1 MIKFS
6 YTLNIYMKQ
15 NINFE
20 LAKENVQAYNI
31 LMILKLLSK
40 LK

>member
-1 MIKFS
+1 
-6 YTLNIYMKQ
+6 MKQ